1 MYQTNQAFLE
11 AMDDISRTLAVQVE
25 IGGDVY
31 PTESIIDFELERGA
45 FDGDVFTIGQTLSSA
60 LTLTIFATS
69 SVKIG
74 DEVKLFTDLLVGDSY
89 VRVPMGIYYVDSTSV
104 NQEKMTLTCYDK
116 MVSLVE
122 EYIPSGDHKTLAALF
137 NDVRTQIGMKY
148 DGAFTDVAIKQ
159 PLYGYTYRETLGFI
173 ASLNGGNMTIN
184 RSGNLEI
191 QGYQEVERHIPAK
204 TCFSFDVKEG
214 YHVSK
219 VFCLFGDVGI
229 SRGDNTGQCVSF
241 ENPYVTEQNIDVIY
255 NRLKGLR
262 FTAGSL
268 KYRGD
273 LTLDPG
279 DLFTFTDYKGDEY
292 ILMCG
297 RNKLTFN
304 GGLSGQLESIGE
316 SENSNVY
323 AEHQLKYKKNMTK
336 VTAELGKI
344 QAIVQEI
351 EQSHD
356 GLEERVKKAELE
368 MTADAITSKIK
379 DSFVSKD
386 EREDLVTQEE
396 LTSAISQTTT
406 DITLQVSNTYTTKT
420 EFESMMIGGDN
431 LIANSNFEGGLNVHW
446 ESSPCFALDSG
457 DKSLKYLLN
466 SSSVAADKYKHS
478 EAIDVRSIRNKELVL
493 SFDVWLTKATPRP
506 VALIQFFID
515 KTSTNMADAI
525 SFAYVSV
532 ELEKSQLGTWVRV
545 THNVI
550 VPGDAHFIRISA
562 LSTLEEDVWWRKFQ
576 LQQGN
581 TATDW
586 SPSTKD
592 NVTNIANAKNEVI
605 TQMNSAI
612 SVAKNEINSS
622 VSNTY
627 TTKTEFNNAQNSIT
641 SLQTRMNTAEQKIT
655 DQAIINTVS
664 STYTTKA
671 EFNALSIGGGNLL
684 TGTKDWKNGGGNYT
698 NLTETY
704 KGFVV
709 LYKDNSS
716 GSNYADMCAWNG
728 KLEIVANEE
737 YTLSFYAKGT
747 GSFTS
752 YLYPN
757 CIASGHS
764 SEGKT
769 TNSSDGSIRHTLTS
783 DWKRYWITWKVMS
796 TIDERM
802 RNVLPM
808 RLDAGAKGY
817 ICGVKLERGNKA
829 TDWSPASEDL
839 TAYADSVGGD
849 ISASVADLSQI
860 VSANT
865 GSDAMTPATKVQL
878 VAEFDDI
885 TAIYNK
891 INSIYNVIGDTS
903 MSSLKTD
910 MTTAYNNV
918 KSMITTI
925 NNTIAQASET
935 GLSDIVG
942 KFSAFYEAS
951 EELQAAL
958 TNTVTNKTT
967 ENTTKITQLA
977 DSYNIA
983 ISKVESIEGDVDTL
997 TTNFQFASDGLTI
1010 KSSANSTKYIK
1021 LDNDSLDFIDSGNMV
1036 AQISDNDLKISNATV
1051 NNQMKIGNISIKP
1064 SGKGGLMFVYE

>member
-11 AMDDISRTLAVQVE
+11 AMDDISRTLTVQVE
-25 IGGDVY
+25 IGGEIY

-45 FDGDVFTIGQTLSSA
+45 FDGDVFTIGQTLSGA
-60 LTLTIFATS
+60 LTLTIFTTS

-159 PLYGYTYRETLGFI
+159 ALYGYTYRETLGFI

-292 ILMCG
+292 VLMCG

-351 EQSHD
+351 ELSQD
-356 GLEERVKKAELE
+356 GLSERMQAAEQKI
-368 MTADAITSKIK
+368 TADAITSVVSDKFTTKSEFEDLSERLGVVSSDISSELSSLSEIVSSTNGSDALPPTMK
-379 DSFVSKD
+379 VKLIAESKD
-386 EREDLVTQEE
+386 AKSVYDNLFTMYQTVGNTSFSNLVT
-396 LTSAISQTTT
+396 
-406 DITLQVSNTYTTKT
+406 DMVN
-420 EFESMMIGGDN
+420 
-431 LIANSNFEGGLNVHW
+431 
-446 ESSPCFALDSG
+446 
-457 DKSLKYLLN
+457 
-466 SSSVAADKYKHS
+466 
-478 EAIDVRSIRNKELVL
+478 
-493 SFDVWLTKATPRP
+493 
-506 VALIQFFID
+506 
-515 KTSTNMADAI
+515 
-525 SFAYVSV
+525 
-532 ELEKSQLGTWVRV
+532 
-545 THNVI
+545 
-550 VPGDAHFIRISA
+550 AH
-562 LSTLEEDVWWRKFQ
+562 
-576 LQQGN
+576 
-581 TATDW
+581 
-586 SPSTKD
+586 
-592 NVTNIANAKNEVI
+592 
-605 TQMNSAI
+605 
-612 SVAKNEINSS
+612 
-622 VSNTY
+622 
-627 TTKTEFNNAQNSIT
+627 T
-641 SLQTRMNTAEQKIT
+641 SLQSAVNT
-655 DQAIINTVS
+655 
-664 STYTTKA
+664 
-671 EFNALSIGGGNLL
+671 
-684 TGTKDWKNGGGNYT
+684 
-698 NLTETY
+698 
-704 KGFVV
+704 
-709 LYKDNSS
+709 
-716 GSNYADMCAWNG
+716 
-728 KLEIVANEE
+728 LE
-737 YTLSFYAKGT
+737 
-747 GSFTS
+747 
-752 YLYPN
+752 
-757 CIASGHS
+757 
-764 SEGKT
+764 
-769 TNSSDGSIRHTLTS
+769 
-783 DWKRYWITWKVMS
+783 S
-796 TIDERM
+796 TI
-802 RNVLPM
+802 
-808 RLDAGAKGY
+808 
-817 ICGVKLERGNKA
+817 
-829 TDWSPASEDL
+829 SE
-839 TAYADSVGGD
+839 T
-849 ISASVADLSQI
+849 
-860 VSANT
+860 
-865 GSDAMTPATKVQL
+865 
-878 VAEFDDI
+878 
-885 TAIYNK
+885 
-891 INSIYNVIGDTS
+891 
-903 MSSLKTD
+903 
-910 MTTAYNNV
+910 
-918 KSMITTI
+918 
-925 NNTIAQASET
+925 SET
-935 GLSDIVG
+935 GLSNILT
-942 KFSAFYEAS
+942 KFNNFYGAADHLNQAIINALKS
-951 EELQAAL
+951 ITEELS
-958 TNTVTNKTT
+958 T
-967 ENTTKITQLA
+967 EIAQLA
-977 DSYNIA
+977 DS
-983 ISKVESIEGDVDTL
+983 VEIKINEFNSSLGEL
-997 TTNFQFASDGLTI
+997 TTRFIFASDGLTI